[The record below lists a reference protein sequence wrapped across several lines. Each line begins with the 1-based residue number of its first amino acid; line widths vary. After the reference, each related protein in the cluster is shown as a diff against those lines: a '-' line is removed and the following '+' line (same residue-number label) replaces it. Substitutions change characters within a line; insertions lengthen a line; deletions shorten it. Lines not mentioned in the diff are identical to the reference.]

1 MVLNSIET
9 VLLPIGDNTM
19 TKIWIADIQAL
30 GLKLDELLQA
40 LPPEDREKALR
51 YRRAEDQL
59 RCAAGRTMIRALA
72 AEAGMPKAQ
81 LMFSAYGKPAFADGK
96 PQFNLSHSGNWVAL
110 AAGDAPLGI
119 DVEKR
124 ETFDWESVSCFFTE
138 RERESIRADREPL
151 RRFYRLWTMKE
162 AFAKEE
168 GRGLSLFEEETIE
181 MDCAQGKIAYQGKLL
196 FLQTW
201 ETPEYTLSFC
211 GEEAA
216 RAPHRII
223 AEEWPALG

>member
-1 MVLNSIET
+1 
-9 VLLPIGDNTM
+9 M

-30 GLKLDELLQA
+30 GLQLDELLQA

-96 PQFNLSHSGNWVAL
+96 PQFNLSHSGSWVAL

-124 ETFDWESVSCFFTE
+124 EIFDRESVSCFFNE
-138 RERESIRADREPL
+138 RERELIRAAREPL
-151 RRFYRLWTMKE
+151 CCFYRLWTAKE
-162 AFAKEE
+162 AFAKKE
-168 GRGLSLFEEETIE
+168 GRGLSMFEEETIE
-181 MDCAQGKIAYQGKLL
+181 MDCAQGKIAYQGKILS
-196 FLQTW
+196 LQTW
-201 ETPEYTLSFC
+201 ETPAYTVSFC

-216 RAPHRII
+216 QEPHRIT
-223 AEEWPALG
+223 AEEWPTLGKRKA

>member
-1 MVLNSIET
+1 
-9 VLLPIGDNTM
+9 M
-19 TKIWIADIQAL
+19 TKIWIADIQTL
-30 GLKLDELLQA
+30 GLQLDELLQA

-59 RCAAGRTMIRALA
+59 RCAAGRTMIRSLA

-81 LMFSAYGKPAFADGK
+81 LMFSAYGKPAFPGGK
-96 PQFNLSHSGNWVAL
+96 PQFNLSHSGNWVVL

-124 ETFDWESVSCFFTE
+124 EAFDWESVACFFDE
-138 RERESIRADREPL
+138 REREMIRADREPL
-151 RRFYRLWTMKE
+151 RRFYRLWTAKE

-168 GRGLSLFEEETIE
+168 GRGLSLFEEEKIE
-181 MDCAQGKIAYQGKLL
+181 VDCVKGRMAYQGKLL

-201 ETPEYTLSFC
+201 ETPAYTLSFC

-216 RAPHRII
+216 QEPHWITVE
-223 AEEWPALG
+223 AWPALGEKGSPASGL

>member
-1 MVLNSIET
+1 
-9 VLLPIGDNTM
+9 M

-30 GLKLDELLQA
+30 RLQLDELLEA
-40 LPPEDREKALR
+40 LSPEDREKALR
-51 YRRAEDQL
+51 YRRVEDQL

-81 LMFSAYGKPAFADGK
+81 LMFSTYGKPAFAGGK
-96 PQFNLSHSGNWVAL
+96 PQFNLSHSGSWVAL

-138 RERESIRADREPL
+138 QEREMIRVDREPL
-151 RRFYRLWTMKE
+151 RCFYRLWTAKE
-162 AFAKEE
+162 AFAKKE
-168 GRGLSLFEEETIE
+168 GRGLSMFEEEKIE
-181 MDCAQGKIAYQGKLL
+181 MDFAQGKMAYQGKIL

-201 ETPEYTLSFC
+201 ETPAYTVSFC

-216 RAPHRII
+216 QEPHRIT
-223 AEEWPALG
+223 AEEWPTLGKRKA